1 MVATGPPINCG
12 PDAATEHIRKAP
24 HFYPDN
30 MLLWPSTLETPFDA
44 LDGRI
49 ASEVPVP
56 DYFAMISLRSA
67 WLGIVLLVTA
77 TFDVA
82 AEPRQVF
89 LLHSFG
95 RNFEPFISMTASFR
109 EELIKRSPEKVEL
122 QEASIEI
129 LKPDDTAGEAA
140 FVKYLSTQFSGRR
153 PDLVVTFGAPAA
165 NFLLRH
171 RADLFQ
177 GTPLLITGIEQRRLQ
192 AAELAPNEVV
202 AGFLLDITSYLE
214 NIIRVLPNTTN
225 IAVVS
230 GSAPLDKFWL
240 SEMHREFRPFLDRVR
255 FTWLSDLPFEDVL
268 SRAAVLPPRS
278 AIFFATLIAD
288 AKGIPY
294 DQQRAL
300 DRLHA
305 VANSPIFGVA
315 DYHFPHGIVGGPMF
329 STLELGRRAT
339 GIALRMLNGEPPS
352 TLRVQPLGVDV
363 RMYDG
368 RELKRWNISE
378 SLLPDGSEVRFRPPA
393 MWDEYRTQIA
403 VGIAVLLLQAAMI
416 TWLLIESYRRRQAE
430 IRSRRHLLEV
440 IHLNRTAGAGV
451 MSAALAHE
459 INSLWVRS

>member
-1 MVATGPPINCG
+1 
-12 PDAATEHIRKAP
+12 
-24 HFYPDN
+24 
-30 MLLWPSTLETPFDA
+30 
-44 LDGRI
+44 
-49 ASEVPVP
+49 
-56 DYFAMISLRSA
+56 
-67 WLGIVLLVTA
+67 
-77 TFDVA
+77 
-82 AEPRQVF
+82 
-89 LLHSFG
+89 
-95 RNFEPFISMTASFR
+95 
-109 EELIKRSPEKVEL
+109 
-122 QEASIEI
+122 
-129 LKPDDTAGEAA
+129 
-140 FVKYLSTQFSGRR
+140 
-153 PDLVVTFGAPAA
+153 
-165 NFLLRH
+165 
-171 RADLFQ
+171 
-177 GTPLLITGIEQRRLQ
+177 
-192 AAELAPNEVV
+192 
-202 AGFLLDITSYLE
+202 
-214 NIIRVLPNTTN
+214 
-225 IAVVS
+225 VS

-240 SEMHREFRPFLDRVR
+240 SEMQREFRPFLDRVR

-459 INSLWVRS
+459 INQPLGAILSNAEAGELLLESANPDLGQIKEILSDIRQADQHAGAVILRLRQLLKKRSEIERQVFDLNDAISATVQILSPEARRRGVALIAHQAGTKLPVRADQIHLQQVMINIAMNGMDAMRDSAPDSCQIVFRSTMLNDFEVEVAISDAGPGIPKDKLDHVFQPFYTTKEQGTGLGLSITRTIIETYDGKVWAENGSNGGATFHFTLPLATLT